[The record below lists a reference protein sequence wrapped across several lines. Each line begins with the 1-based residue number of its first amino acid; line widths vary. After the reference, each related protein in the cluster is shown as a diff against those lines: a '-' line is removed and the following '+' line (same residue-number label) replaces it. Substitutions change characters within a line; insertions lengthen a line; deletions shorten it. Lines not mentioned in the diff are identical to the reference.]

1 MKFIDLI
8 NQLNSCSH
16 ESKLEVLS
24 DLKQIAKYWSNS
36 KNSKK
41 IANYET
47 LSTIIK
53 IIEEISD

>member
-36 KNSKK
+36 KNSK
-41 IANYET
+41 
-47 LSTIIK
+47 ST
-53 IIEEISD
+53 ST